1 MAQRSDNTRTAPKV
15 LPLRFVDGD
24 RARSQHGLTWHRGL
38 RTAGVWER
46 FPLAPEAGALTD
58 GQLRT
63 ALSGQD
69 GWLFIPDLPTMNA
82 PLPGVACAT
91 AEQIQRLELRPATG
105 AAMYAFG
112 LGQVQAFL
120 GNEQGTRREVPL
132 PAGLRLADM
141 RATLAGVRT
150 RRPSAGVTYH
160 RAGGRA
166 YVRYAV
172 GSTLHTHIYLLI
184 CGTELALNPPG

>member
-24 RARSQHGLTWHRGL
+24 RARSPHGVTWRRGL

-46 FPLAPEAGALTD
+46 FPLAPEGGTLAD

-69 GWLFIPDLPTMNA
+69 GWLFSPDLPTMSA

-91 AEQIQRLELRPATG
+91 AEQIRHLELRPATG

-112 LGQVQAFL
+112 LGRVQAFL
-120 GNEQGTRREVPL
+120 GNEQGTRRAVPL
-132 PAGLRLADM
+132 PAGLHLADM
-141 RATLAGVRT
+141 
-150 RRPSAGVTYH
+150 
-160 RAGGRA
+160 
-166 YVRYAV
+166 
-172 GSTLHTHIYLLI
+172 
-184 CGTELALNPPG
+184 